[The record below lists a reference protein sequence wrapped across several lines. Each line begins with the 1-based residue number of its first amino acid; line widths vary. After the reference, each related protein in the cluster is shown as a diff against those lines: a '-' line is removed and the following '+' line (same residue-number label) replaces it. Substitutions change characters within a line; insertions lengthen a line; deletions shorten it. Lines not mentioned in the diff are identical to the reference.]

1 MTILDFSLGQL
12 GGSQSIAF
20 IPSKLPPHTHQVVG
34 NITPYG
40 AADALSDDL
49 TNRFRRQLLFIP
61 VLIRI

>member
-1 MTILDFSLGQL
+1 MQYRNIIEMTILDFSLGQL

-40 AADALSDDL
+40 AADAFERWSY
-49 TNRFRRQLLFIP
+49 Q
-61 VLIRI
+61 